1 MINEIVQEQLIDK
14 YTPYEL
20 VEALELSIEEVI
32 DAFELMIEDQIEQLL
47 DKSRGIGL

>member
-1 MINEIVQEQLIDK
+1 MIDGVVQEQLADK

-20 VEALELSIEEVI
+20 VEALDLSIEEVI
-32 DAFELMIEDQIEQLL
+32 DAFEMLIEDSIETLL